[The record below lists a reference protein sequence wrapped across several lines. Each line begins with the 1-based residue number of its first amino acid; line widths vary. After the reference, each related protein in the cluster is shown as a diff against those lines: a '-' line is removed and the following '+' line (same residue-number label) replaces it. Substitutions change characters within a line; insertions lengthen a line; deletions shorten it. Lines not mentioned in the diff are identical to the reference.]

1 MYDKYTPK
9 DFKDSNLHLS
19 LIKKLQTVNKYTF
32 MNTILYGSNGTGK
45 YTLSKM
51 FLNNL
56 YDKSV
61 YNLKTQQF
69 ISDTKT
75 LDYFSSIY
83 HYEVYI
89 SKKYKHLLLKELI
102 TKIAYSMNINTSS
115 YNIILIKNAHYFTKE
130 TLLFIKQIIE
140 RRGDVVKFILTCNSI
155 DKIVYLKP
163 LFMTVRVPQLNKNE
177 LYNYINHVI
186 FQEKI
191 HKQVKLNDT
200 TINTIIEKSN
210 HNIYKILY
218 NLRLYIETS
227 QCENLDFID
236 KIIEPLITLI
246 KKKNTKHISEIR
258 TLLYKYCA
266 MNINKNT
273 IIKTIYY
280 TIITSVSCLYK
291 KKQITDITAYIDHKM
306 NISYKEII
314 HLEYYIITLMT
325 II

>member
-1 MYDKYTPK
+1 MYDTYTPK
-9 DFKDSNLHLS
+9 QFKDSMINRCI
-19 LIKKLQTVNKYTF
+19 IKKLQNINKYTF
-32 MNTILYGSNGTGK
+32 MNTLLYGSNGTGK

-51 FLNNL
+51 FLNNIFDNSIYSL
-56 YDKSV
+56 KNQEIICNTKS
-61 YNLKTQQF
+61 
-69 ISDTKT
+69 
-75 LDYFSSIY
+75 LDYYSSIY

-115 YNIILIKNAHYFTKE
+115 YNIVLIKNAHYFTKE
-130 TLLFIKQIIE
+130 TILFIKQIIE
-140 RRGDVVKFILTCNSI
+140 KRGDVVKFILTCNSI
-155 DKIVYLKP
+155 DKLLYLKP
-163 LFMTVRVPQLNKNE
+163 FFMAVRIPKLGKNE
-177 LYNYINHVI
+177 LYNYIKHIVL
-186 FQEKI
+186 QENI
-191 HKQVKLNDT
+191 HKQVKMNDT

-218 NLRLYIETS
+218 NLKLYIETS
-227 QCENLDFID
+227 QYENLIFID

-246 KKKNTKHISEIR
+246 KKKNTKYISEIR

-266 MNINKNT
+266 MNINKDI
-273 IIKTIYY
+273 IIKTIYNN
-280 TIITSVSCLYK
+280 IITSVSDFNK
-291 KKQITDITAYIDHKM
+291 KKQIIDLTATIDHKM